1 MNHRPLKL
9 SILSF
14 IALGVLQILWSQ
26 PRQST
31 GVLFDPGGYRLGFG
45 DEVQIM
51 VFGEPEVTTAA
62 KISRNGTIRL
72 VYISGDVPIV
82 GLTAKEAEAFISKQ
96 YYEQRIYRKA
106 NVLLKITK
114 YTEKEVMVTGKFA
127 KTGPFVFPPEVEAM
141 DIVEVITRN
150 GGFAEAAKTS
160 EVKVTRVVHD
170 KNGGNAKEVYT
181 VDVKA
186 RMEGDT
192 ESEPFMIYPGD
203 TLFVREKLI

>member
-1 MNHRPLKL
+1 VNYKSVNL

-14 IALGVLQILWSQ
+14 VALGILQILWGQ
-26 PRQST
+26 ARQST
-31 GVLFDPGGYRLGFG
+31 GVLFDPGGYRLGYG

-51 VFGEPEVTTAA
+51 VFGEPEVTTAG
-62 KISRNGTIRL
+62 KISRKGTIRL
-72 VYISGDVPIV
+72 VYITGDVPIV

-96 YYEQRIYRKA
+96 YYEHRIYRKA
-106 NVLLKITK
+106 HVLLKITK
-114 YTEKEVMVTGKFA
+114 YSAKEVMVTGKFA
-127 KTGPFVFPPEVEAM
+127 QTGPFVFPPEVEAM
-141 DIVEVITRN
+141 DILEVITRN

-170 KNGGNAKEVYT
+170 KNGSNKKEVYT

-186 RMEGDT
+186 RMEGDV
-192 ESEPFMIYPGD
+192 ESKPFMIYPGD